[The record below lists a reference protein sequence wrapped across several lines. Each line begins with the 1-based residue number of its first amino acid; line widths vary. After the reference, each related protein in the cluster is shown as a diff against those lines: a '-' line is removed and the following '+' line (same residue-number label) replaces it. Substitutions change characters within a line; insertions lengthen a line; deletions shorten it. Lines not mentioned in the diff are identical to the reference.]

1 MQQTIVTMEEKLTFS
16 IPVFCKLHDISMG
29 TYYNLRERGEQ
40 PREMR
45 VGKRVMISVEAAAD
59 WRRDRERHHKQHVAK
74 ERAIQRER
82 QQRAVL

>member
-1 MQQTIVTMEEKLTFS
+1 
-16 IPVFCKLHDISMG
+16 MG

-45 VGKRVMISVEAAAD
+45 VGKRAMISVEAAAD

-74 ERAIQRER
+74 ERANPARTSAARGALRLNYCSSDSATSNPINELRGN
-82 QQRAVL
+82 